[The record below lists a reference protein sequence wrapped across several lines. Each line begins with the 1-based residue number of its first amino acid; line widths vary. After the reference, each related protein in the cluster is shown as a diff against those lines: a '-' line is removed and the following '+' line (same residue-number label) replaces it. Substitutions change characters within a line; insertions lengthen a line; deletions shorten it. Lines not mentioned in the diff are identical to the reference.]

1 LISYVFFKAKIIS
14 LENIQAPH
22 PTRLASVMCVSIARN
37 NWQRSLLT
45 SATMLRFFQ
54 INQLADF
61 RRGRMKRLKAF
72 LGASIPLALGVV
84 FLGAT
89 SQSASAAC
97 QLNSPGG
104 QIKRVVSIT
113 FDNVH
118 LRRDNPD
125 VPSDL
130 EQMPNLLNFIQ
141 NNGTIS
147 GNHHTPLISHTAT
160 DILTTL
166 TGVYGERMGIPVANS
181 YGFFRADGSVGFNS
195 SFLYWTAVAAD
206 GKPEMVNE
214 LGKTAPAPWVPFTR
228 AGCDVGAFSVA
239 NIEFESVP
247 ADVNTVFGPTSQEGI
262 EANDPKQR
270 DKANADFL
278 GIAIHCAHNS
288 PLCNNAQAKDDLLVD
303 EPGGYV
309 GFKALFGNF
318 HVQPV
323 ISPTGP
329 VKDLDGNVI
338 QTAAGNPGFPNI
350 FSPLATQ
357 SLGYAATML
366 EAGVQVVYLYIADA
380 HDNHAGFGTFGP
392 GEAGYVAQLKSY
404 DAAFG
409 KFFARLAADGIT
421 KDNTLFV
428 VVPDENDHF
437 VGGTPSPA
445 HCDGVNVPCT
455 YATGQKGEID
465 AFLDRLVVTQR
476 ANNTAFLVHSDD
488 APTVYITGNP
498 APTAPVTRTLEHDL
512 NALVVTNPETGN
524 TDKLSRLLADQA
536 EMKLLHMVTASAA
549 RTPTF
554 TMFGNDN
561 YFFETGNG
569 SACASQSD
577 CVFVG
582 PGFAWNHGD
591 FQRQITRTWAAMVG
605 PGVRPLGRHDDVF
618 SDHTD
623 VRPTLLALLGLKDS
637 YVHDGRVLSEWL
649 EQRAL
654 PSGIRQR
661 QENFVELA
669 EVYKQLNAPL
679 GELGRASLVYANRSI
694 TDTNKV
700 YARYLDKIED
710 ITEERNRLANDIKA
724 VLDAAAFHNHAV
736 DEDSEDDLGRRAKA
750 LIDRV
755 KDLAQREHHDE
766 D

>member
-1 LISYVFFKAKIIS
+1 
-14 LENIQAPH
+14 
-22 PTRLASVMCVSIARN
+22 
-37 NWQRSLLT
+37 
-45 SATMLRFFQ
+45 
-54 INQLADF
+54 
-61 RRGRMKRLKAF
+61 MKRLKDF

-84 FLGAT
+84 FLGAA

-104 QIKRVVSIT
+104 EIKHVVHLV

-147 GNHHTPLISHTAT
+147 GTHHTPLISHTAT
-160 DILTTL
+160 DILTAQ
-166 TGVYGERMGIPVANS
+166 TGVYGSRMGIPVSNS
-181 YGFFRADGSVGFNS
+181 YGFFRPDGSVGFTS
-195 SFLYWTAVAAD
+195 SFLYWTALSGD
-206 GKPEMVNE
+206 GKPQMLNE

-228 AGCDVGAFSVA
+228 AGCNVGGFSVA

-247 ADVNTVFGPTSQEGI
+247 ADVNTVFGATSPEGI
-262 EANDPKQR
+262 EANNAAVR

-278 GIAIHCAHNS
+278 GIAIHCAQNS
-288 PLCNNAQAKDDLLVD
+288 PLCSSSHGKDDLLVD

-309 GFKALFGNF
+309 GYKALFGNI

-323 ISPTGP
+323 ISPSGP

-338 QTAAGNPGFPNI
+338 QTAAGNPGFPNT
-350 FSPLATQ
+350 FNPTATQ

-380 HDNHAGFGTFGP
+380 HDSRSGSGTFGP
-392 GEAGYVAQLKSY
+392 GEAGYVAQLKQY
-404 DAAFG
+404 DTAFG

-421 KDNTLFV
+421 KDNSLFV

-445 HCDGVNVPCT
+445 HCDGVHVPCT
-455 YATGQKGEID
+455 YAAGQKGEIN
-465 AFLDRLVVTQR
+465 ASLNRLLITQR
-476 ANNTAFLVHSDD
+476 ANNTVFSVHSDD
-488 APTVYITGNP
+488 APTVYINGNP
-498 APTAPVTRTLEHDL
+498 APTDAITRTMEHDL
-512 NALVVTNPETGN
+512 DALVATNPMTGK
-524 TDKLSRLLADQA
+524 TDKLSKLLADQA
-536 EMKLLHMVTASAA
+536 EMKLLHMVTSNPA

-554 TMFGNDN
+554 TMFGDDN
-561 YFFETGNG
+561 YFFANANG
-569 SACASQSD
+569 GACANQSD
-577 CVFVG
+577 CIFVG

-591 FQRQITRTWAAMVG
+591 FQRDITRTWVAMVG
-605 PGVRPLGRHDDVF
+605 PGVQRLGRHDTVF

-637 YVHDGRVLSEWL
+637 YVHDGRVLSEWM

-654 PSGIRQR
+654 PPAIRQSR
-661 QENFVELA
+661 ENFVELA
-669 EVYKQLNAPL
+669 EIYKQLNAPL
-679 GELGRASLVYANRSI
+679 GALGRASLVYANRSV
-694 TDTNKV
+694 TGVDTA
-700 YARYLDKIED
+700 YARYLAKISD
-710 ITEERNRLANDIKA
+710 ITNQRDSLAGNIKT
-724 VLDAAAFHNHAV
+724 VLNAAAFGNQPV
-736 DEDSEDDLGRRAKA
+736 DERSEDGLGRRARE
-750 LIDRV
+750 LIDLV
-755 KDLAQREHHDE
+755 WDLAEKDSAEHDHRDDDHDHRAE
-766 D
+766 N